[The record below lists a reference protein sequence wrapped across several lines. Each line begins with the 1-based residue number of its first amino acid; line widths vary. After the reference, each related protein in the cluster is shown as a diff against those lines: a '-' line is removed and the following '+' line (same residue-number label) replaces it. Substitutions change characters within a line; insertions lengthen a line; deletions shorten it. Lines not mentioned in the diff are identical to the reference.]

1 MARFYAVSKS
11 SDKLYKMSDN
21 KGKGAKEMAELTNT
35 SDIKINNDTL
45 SIKLHE
51 IESMKYILGL
61 ENEQQEYSYEFLKS
75 QIDNLCR
82 KHAACLVV
90 LNGYLS
96 EMPKQVK
103 QVIDKIIESKDDEE
117 KCKKLYE
124 DYLDQYQ
131 LNQFFKE
138 YQNYIYT
145 QRSQDALFDLT
156 EDERENFI
164 KLQDALNRNKRNQ
177 LALLFNILGTGAF
190 IPIDFTD
197 NLPQLTMWINNNKEK
212 PIEPLT
218 DDECKIIGVLM
229 GNYYDKILNLNVLSS
244 SIKTYEDVDE
254 VIKNIPVKFGVQNIT
269 QVLFRIYLL
278 KPHIWNNREFEEL
291 VKSIKSVRE
300 AV

>member
-11 SDKLYKMSDN
+11 SDKLYKMSDS
-21 KGKGAKEMAELTNT
+21 KGKGVKEMAELTNT
-35 SDIKINNDTL
+35 SDIKINTDAL
-45 SIKLHE
+45 SNKLNE
-51 IESMKYILGL
+51 IESLKYILGL
-61 ENEQQEYSYEFLKS
+61 NDENQEYSYEFLKS

-82 KHAACLVV
+82 EHSACLVI
-90 LNGYLS
+90 LNAYLS

-103 QVIDKIIESKDDEE
+103 QAIDKIIEAKDYEE
-117 KCKKLYE
+117 KCRKLYME
-124 DYLDQYQ
+124 YLDQYQ
-131 LNQFFKE
+131 SNQFFKE

-145 QRSQDALFDLT
+145 QRSQDALLDLT

-177 LALLFNILGTGAF
+177 LALLYNILGAGAF

-197 NLPQLTMWINNNKEK
+197 NLPQLTMWINTNKEK
-212 PIEPLT
+212 PIEPLS
-218 DDECKIIGVLM
+218 DDECKIIAVLM
-229 GNYYDKILNLNVLSS
+229 GGYYEKILSFNVLSN
-244 SIKTYEDVDE
+244 SIKTYDEVDE
-254 VIKNIPVKFGVQNIT
+254 AIKNIPVKFGVQNIT

-291 VKSIKSVRE
+291 VKSIKNVRE

>member
-1 MARFYAVSKS
+1 
-11 SDKLYKMSDN
+11 
-21 KGKGAKEMAELTNT
+21 MAELTNT
-35 SDIKINNDTL
+35 NDIKINTDAL
-45 SIKLHE
+45 SNKLLE

-61 ENEQQEYSYEFLKS
+61 NDENQEYSYEFLKS

-82 KHAACLVV
+82 EHSACLVV

-103 QVIDKIIESKDDEE
+103 QTIDKIIEAKDDEE
-117 KCKKLYE
+117 RCKKLYE
-124 DYLDQYQ
+124 EYLDQYQ
-131 LNQFFKE
+131 SNQFFKE

-145 QRSQDALFDLT
+145 QRSQDALLDLT
-156 EDERENFI
+156 EDERGNYI
-164 KLQDALNRNKRNQ
+164 KLQDSLNRNKKNQ
-177 LALLFNILGTGAF
+177 LALLYNILGIGAF

-197 NLPQLTMWINNNKEK
+197 NLPQLTMWINSNKEK
-212 PIEPLT
+212 PIEPLS

-229 GNYYDKILNLNVLSS
+229 GGYYEKILSFNVLSN

-254 VIKNIPVKFGVQNIT
+254 VIKNIPAKFGVHNIT

-278 KPHIWNNREFEEL
+278 KPHIWNNREFEDL
-291 VKSIKSVRE
+291 IQSIKSVRE

>member
-11 SDKLYKMSDN
+11 SDKLYKMSDS
-21 KGKGAKEMAELTNT
+21 KGKGVKEMAEFTQTN
-35 SDIKINNDTL
+35 DIKINTDAL
-45 SIKLHE
+45 SNKLNE

-61 ENEQQEYSYEFLKS
+61 NDENQEYSYEFLKS

-82 KHAACLVV
+82 EHSACLVV

-96 EMPKQVK
+96 EIPKQVK
-103 QVIDKIIESKDDEE
+103 QSIDKILDVKDNEE
-117 KCKKLYE
+117 LCRKLYE
-124 DYLDQYQ
+124 EYLDQYQ
-131 LNQFFKE
+131 SNQFFKE

-145 QRSQDALFDLT
+145 QRSQDALLDLT

-164 KLQDALNRNKRNQ
+164 KIQDSLNRNKRNQ
-177 LALLFNILGTGAF
+177 LALLFNILGRGAF

-197 NLPQLTMWINNNKEK
+197 NLPQLTMWINSNKEK
-212 PIEPLT
+212 PIEPLS
-218 DDECKIIGVLM
+218 DDECKIIAVLM
-229 GNYYDKILNLNVLSS
+229 GGYYEKILSFNVLSN
-244 SIKTYEDVDE
+244 SIKTYDEVDE
-254 VIKNIPVKFGVQNIT
+254 AIKNIPVKFGVQNIT

>member
-11 SDKLYKMSDN
+11 SDKLYKMSDS
-21 KGKGAKEMAELTNT
+21 KGKGVKEMAEFTQTN
-35 SDIKINNDTL
+35 DIKINTDAL
-45 SIKLHE
+45 SNKLNE

-61 ENEQQEYSYEFLKS
+61 NDENQEYSYEFLKS

-82 KHAACLVV
+82 EHSACLVV

-96 EMPKQVK
+96 EIPKQVK
-103 QVIDKIIESKDDEE
+103 QSIDKILDVKDNEE
-117 KCKKLYE
+117 LCRKLYE
-124 DYLDQYQ
+124 EYLDQYQ
-131 LNQFFKE
+131 SNQFFKE

-145 QRSQDALFDLT
+145 QRSQDALLDLT

-164 KLQDALNRNKRNQ
+164 KIQDSLNRNKRNQ
-177 LALLFNILGTGAF
+177 LALLFNILGRGAF

-197 NLPQLTMWINNNKEK
+197 NLPQLTMWINSNKKK
-212 PIEPLT
+212 PIEPLS
-218 DDECKIIGVLM
+218 DDECKIIAVLM
-229 GNYYDKILNLNVLSS
+229 GGYYEKILSFNVLSN
-244 SIKTYEDVDE
+244 SIKTYDEVDE
-254 VIKNIPVKFGVQNIT
+254 AIKNIPVKFGVQNIT

>member
-1 MARFYAVSKS
+1 
-11 SDKLYKMSDN
+11 
-21 KGKGAKEMAELTNT
+21 MAELTNT
-35 SDIKINNDTL
+35 NDIKAASDTL

-61 ENEQQEYSYEFLKS
+61 NDEQQEYSYEFLKS

-82 KHAACLVV
+82 EHSACLVV
-90 LNGYLS
+90 LNCYLS

-103 QVIDKIIESKDDEE
+103 QAIDKIIETMDNEE
-117 KCKKLYE
+117 LCKKHYE
-124 DYLDQYQ
+124 EYLDQYQ
-131 LNQFFKE
+131 SNQFFKE

-145 QRSQDALFDLT
+145 QRSQDALLDLT

-164 KLQDALNRNKRNQ
+164 KLQDSLNRNKRNQ
-177 LALLFNILGTGAF
+177 LALLFNILCGDAF

-197 NLPQLTMWINNNKEK
+197 NLPPLIMWINNNKEK

-229 GNYYDKILNLNVLSS
+229 GGYYEKILSFNVLSR
-244 SIKTYEDVDE
+244 SIKTYEDVNE
-254 VIKNIPVKFGVQNIT
+254 VINNIPVKFGVQNIT

-291 VKSIKSVRE
+291 VKSIKNVRE
-300 AV
+300 NVYG